1 MTKPK
6 TPEWLLNDLNDEQR
20 RAVLHLDGPVLI
32 LAGAGSGKTRVLT
45 YRIAHLLASGKARP
59 AQVMAMTFTNK
70 AAGEMRERVHR
81 LIPESIGEMWVG
93 TFHSLFARL
102 LRREADKIGYAHN
115 FSIYDTEDQAAL
127 IKTVMEE
134 LNISTQHY
142 APKMIHYLI
151 SRAKNGMVM
160 PEEYAASAQNPVE
173 EAAAKV
179 YAEYNRRLRRL
190 NAMDFDDLLIKPLEL
205 FRLYPLIK
213 EYYQDRFRYLLVD
226 EYQDTNRAQYWVL
239 RELADKYR
247 NICVVGDDD
256 QSIYR
261 WRGAEL
267 RNILGFEQDYPE
279 CAKFRLEQNY
289 RSTPPILG
297 LAHSVVSRNTQ
308 RHEKRLWTVK
318 QGGEPVSLITVY
330 DGYEEA
336 RLIVD
341 KITAEF
347 RKGRLKF
354 GDFAV
359 LYRINAQSRQLEEV
373 LRGEAIPYVIVGGI
387 KFYER
392 KEVKDVLAYLR
403 AIVNP
408 ADTVSIK
415 RIINTPARGI
425 GEATIAKID
434 AFARQAGITFHD
446 ALAQAQRIPEIQPR
460 TAEKLTDFYD
470 LLSRYRQLIDQVPPG
485 ELASSLV
492 EELRILHLFKEEGTI
507 EAAARAENVR
517 ELLAAI
523 HEFTVKNPG
532 MGLEDYM
539 QQVSLITDID
549 TWNDRADA
557 VTLMTLHAAKGL
569 EFPVVF
575 ITGLEEG
582 LFPLSRSL
590 NDPYDLEEERRLF
603 YVGATRAKE
612 KLYLLW
618 AKNRRRYGEGEMQS
632 YKSRFL
638 KELDPQYV
646 VEELSP
652 TLQRAA
658 RSTRTLVYPENRM
671 PRYEEESQ
679 EPLAIA
685 PGTRVRH
692 NTFGIGTVREVQ
704 ASSGGA
710 KLLVYFEQ
718 HGPKRLVLPFA
729 KLEIL

>member
-1 MTKPK
+1 
-6 TPEWLLNDLNDEQR
+6 
-20 RAVLHLDGPVLI
+20 
-32 LAGAGSGKTRVLT
+32 
-45 YRIAHLLASGKARP
+45 
-59 AQVMAMTFTNK
+59 
-70 AAGEMRERVHR
+70 
-81 LIPESIGEMWVG
+81 
-93 TFHSLFARL
+93 
-102 LRREADKIGYAHN
+102 
-115 FSIYDTEDQAAL
+115 
-127 IKTVMEE
+127 
-134 LNISTQHY
+134 
-142 APKMIHYLI
+142 
-151 SRAKNGMVM
+151 
-160 PEEYAASAQNPVE
+160 
-173 EAAAKV
+173 
-179 YAEYNRRLRRL
+179 
-190 NAMDFDDLLIKPLEL
+190 
-205 FRLYPLIK
+205 
-213 EYYQDRFRYLLVD
+213 
-226 EYQDTNRAQYWVL
+226 
-239 RELADKYR
+239 
-247 NICVVGDDD
+247 
-256 QSIYR
+256 
-261 WRGAEL
+261 
-267 RNILGFEQDYPE
+267 
-279 CAKFRLEQNY
+279 
-289 RSTPPILG
+289 
-297 LAHSVVSRNTQ
+297 
-308 RHEKRLWTVK
+308 
-318 QGGEPVSLITVY
+318 
-330 DGYEEA
+330 
-336 RLIVD
+336 
-341 KITAEF
+341 
-347 RKGRLKF
+347 GRLKF

-359 LYRINAQSRQLEEV
+359 LYRINAQSRPLEEV